1 MNTYKTIRE
10 ISKLMVEKLTKEE
23 LEKELVHILVVL
35 SKQELKE
42 QLEYIKNK
50 KPRFICWLNN

>member
-10 ISKLMVEKLTKEE
+10 ISKLMVEKLNKEE
-23 LEKELVHILVVL
+23 LEKELVHILVAL

-50 KPRFICWLNN
+50 KPRFIC